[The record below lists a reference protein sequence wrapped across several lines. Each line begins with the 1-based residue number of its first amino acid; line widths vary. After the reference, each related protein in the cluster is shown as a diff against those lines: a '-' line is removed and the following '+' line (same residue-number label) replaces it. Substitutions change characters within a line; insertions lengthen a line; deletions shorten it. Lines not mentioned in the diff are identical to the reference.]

1 MGIIKYM
8 HVEKLGHRNVRDICE
23 GLVTV
28 YPKLDGTNASVWWDE
43 GEIQA
48 GSRNRQ
54 LTLEQDNAGFL
65 AWCREHEGLKEFLGV
80 NAECGYDYRLYGEWL
95 VPHTLRTYREEA
107 WRRFWVF
114 DVYSNDVLHPAEDF
128 ADVFDPLGIDYI
140 APIASIEHPDED
152 QLVHIMNST
161 NTFLIQDAKGMGEGI
176 VLKRYGSWRDPFG
189 RQTWAKMVRNDF
201 KEANRKE
208 FGLRTTKG
216 ADQVEYDIVEEF
228 VTETLVHKELAKL
241 VNEHINFKAM
251 EASGINHLVMAKET
265 MITHRGK
272 IIPRLLGT
280 VFHCLISEEMWA
292 ILKRH
297 KRATIDFG
305 KLERLAI
312 VRTKEHAPEL
322 F

>member
-1 MGIIKYM
+1 MSIIKYM

-43 GEIQA
+43 GDIQA

-54 LTLEQDNAGFL
+54 LDLEKDNAGFL
-65 AWCREHEGLKEFLGV
+65 AWCREQDGLKRFLAS
-80 NAECGYDYRLYGEWL
+80 NPDHRLYGEWL
-95 VPHTLRTYREEA
+95 VPHTMRTYREEA

-114 DVYSNDVLHPAEDF
+114 DVYWKGVLYPAEDC
-128 ADVFDPLGIDYI
+128 AVELDDYGIDYI

-176 VLKRYGSWRDPFG
+176 VIKRYGSWRDPFD

-216 ADQVEYDIVEEF
+216 ADQVEYDIAEEF
-228 VTETLVHKELAKL
+228 VTETLVHKELAKI
-241 VNEHINFKAM
+241 VNEHITVDDLFGKGTDNLLAVQK
-251 EASGINHLVMAKET
+251 EA

-280 VFHCLISEEMWA
+280 VFHCLIIEEMWA

-305 KLERLAI
+305 KLERLCI
-312 VRTKEHAPEL
+312 VKTKEHAPEL